1 MAASVGMTPMI
12 AGLTYVATKIG
23 LEVRGLICLNS
34 QAANIV
40 QATVNLNYTRSAF

>member
-1 MAASVGMTPMI
+1 MI
-12 AGLTYVATKIG
+12 AGLTYMATKIG

-40 QATVNLNYTRSAF
+40 QVIRGAFLNSTFRKG